1 MLSARKACRGE
12 NAISILSAI
21 LHMDPPPLTEAPADG
36 GDPTISPLFN
46 FAGLNIFKIKAKVIP
61 ADFHGEKVPN

>member
-1 MLSARKACRGE
+1 
-12 NAISILSAI
+12 
-21 LHMDPPPLTEAPADG
+21 MDPPPLTEAPADG

-46 FAGLNIFKIKAKVIP
+46 FAGMNIFKIKAKVIP